1 MSRNEKNNIINNVKK
16 AKTTSQKVTKE
27 DKVIKTPLY
36 KIFMD
41 ENSTRN
47 KKKLHLKKNQTLYSD
62 KDTQVLKKESD
73 FIFR

>member
-47 KKKLHLKKNQTLYSD
+47 KKKLHLKNL
-62 KDTQVLKKESD
+62 V
-73 FIFR
+73 